1 MARGGIYEWPADRA
15 MSRSLSPGMRYAAT
29 GALCFS
35 IMSALAKL
43 VGERIPVQE
52 IVLIRGIL
60 FGVFTLLLLRR
71 KGINPWGTE
80 RPLLA
85 LRGLL
90 GYGALSCFF
99 WAVMHLPLAD
109 TTTFHFTNPVFGAL
123 LAALVLGEVL
133 KKWEVILVLLSLG
146 GVVMIARPEFLFGGG
161 EGLPPLAVAVALT
174 GAVLSAGAYVVTKR
188 LTQTNDPLVIVF
200 YFALVSTVGSIPFA
214 LVSFTVPV
222 GWEWALLAGVGLGTL
237 GGQVFLTRALQQ
249 EKAVRVLAVGYLQI
263 VFAGI
268 LGVLLF
274 SEIPDLWSLAGAG
287 VIIGSTFL
295 MVLLHPVATPRGR

>member
-1 MARGGIYEWPADRA
+1 
-15 MSRSLSPGMRYAAT
+15 MSRAFSPGLRYAAT

-35 IMSALAKL
+35 LMSALAKMI
-43 VGERIPVQE
+43 GERIPVQE
-52 IVLIRGIL
+52 IVLIRGIIFGACTL
-60 FGVFTLLLLRR
+60 FLLKR
-71 KGINPWGTE
+71 KGLDPWGRE

-133 KKWEVILVLLSLG
+133 RKWEVVLVFLSLG
-146 GVVMIARPEFLFGGG
+146 GVVMIARPEILFRGG
-161 EGLPPLAVAVALT
+161 EGLPPLAVTIALT
-174 GAVLSAGAYVVTKR
+174 GAVLSAGAYVTAKHLTK
-188 LTQTNDPLVIVF
+188 TNDPLVIVF
-200 YFALVSTVGSIPFA
+200 YFALVSVLGSIPFSLA
-214 LVSFTVPV
+214 NFTTPV
-222 GWEWALLAGVGLGTL
+222 GWDWVLLAGVGLGTL
-237 GGQVFLTRALQQ
+237 GGQVFMTKALQA
-249 EKAVRVLAVGYLQI
+249 EKAVRVMAVGYLQI

-268 LGVLLF
+268 LGALLF
-274 SEIPDLWSLAGAG
+274 SEIPDAWSVAGAG

-295 MVLLHPVATPRGR
+295 MGALHPVAAPRGR